1 MRRGRR
7 AGGPCSHERCTEL
20 SRTSRRALLAVA
32 AVVIVVIGVVI
43 ATRGSSDGPAAFL
56 SHDDESAIF
65 VRWTRT
71 GEDVSGSLSVAQV
84 TQAQSAAE
92 TGFFSNAPA
101 PGQIT
106 QQTGAFTGTVRDD
119 SVRLL
124 IGSGAASNRV
134 NGRLE
139 GETLEL
145 TIPQDPG
152 VLTRRLTP
160 ASHDDY
166 AKAVQQIRDHE
177 RQRKAAAKAA
187 LARKQRGDRAEV
199 TRVAN
204 AFQKALRPGSSDD
217 PCRYVTSD
225 VKERFRDFPQQPAP
239 VSCATAIRQDDAAVD
254 KPVARTPLGVAAIR
268 FGALPPLGI
277 SLDGGPDGAIVTWRP
292 KPAPDS
298 FEPGRTTFFLEQNG
312 RWLVYRCC
320 P

>member
-1 MRRGRR
+1 V
-7 AGGPCSHERCTEL
+7 L
-20 SRTSRRALLAVA
+20 SSTSRRAPFAAA
-32 AVVIVVIGVVI
+32 AVVIIVIGVVV
-43 ATRGSSDGPAAFL
+43 ATGGSSDGPAGYL
-56 SHDDESAIF
+56 SHDDESEIS
-65 VRWTRT
+65 VEWTHT
-71 GEDVSGSLSVAQV
+71 GADVSGSVSAAQV

-92 TGFFSNAPA
+92 TGFFPAPA

-106 QQTGAFTGTVRDD
+106 QQTGAFTGAVRDD

-124 IGSGAASNRV
+124 LGSGAVSNGV
-134 NGRLE
+134 NGRLD
-139 GETLEL
+139 GDTLEL
-145 TIPQDPG
+145 TIPQDRG
-152 VLTRRLTP
+152 VLTRRLNP

-166 AKAVQQIRDHE
+166 AKAVQQIRDRE
-177 RQRKAAAKAA
+177 RQRKAAPKAA
-187 LARKQRGDRAEV
+187 LVRKQHADRAEI

-204 AFQKALRPGSSDD
+204 AFQKALSPRGSDD

-225 VKERFRDFPQQPAP
+225 VKERFRDFPQRPAP
-239 VSCATAIRQDDAAVD
+239 VSCASAIRQDDAAVD
-254 KPVARTPLGVAAIR
+254 KPVARAPLGVAEIP

-298 FEPGRTTFFLEQNG
+298 FEPGRTTFFKEQNG

>member
-1 MRRGRR
+1 MS
-7 AGGPCSHERCTEL
+7 P
-20 SRTSRRALLAVA
+20 SRRNLLLVVA
-32 AVVIVVIGVVI
+32 AIAVVLLVVVA
-43 ATRGSSDGPAAFL
+43 ATRSGSSDGTAAFL
-56 SHDDESAIF
+56 SHDGESAVF
-65 VRWTRT
+65 VEWTRT
-71 GEDVSGSLSVAQV
+71 GEDVSGSLSAAQV
-84 TQAQSAAE
+84 MQAQPAAQ

-124 IGSGAASNRV
+124 IGSRAASNRV
-134 NGRLE
+134 NGRLV
-139 GETLEL
+139 GDTLEL
-145 TIPQDPG
+145 TIPQDQG

-160 ASHDDY
+160 ASASRDEY
-166 AKAVQQIRDHE
+166 AKAVQQIRDRE

-187 LARKQRGDRAEV
+187 LARKQHADRAAV
-199 TRVAN
+199 TLVAN

-225 VKERFRDFPQQPAP
+225 VKDRFRDFPQQPTP

-254 KPVARTPLGVAAIR
+254 KPVARAPFGVAAIR

-277 SLDGGPDGAIVTWRP
+277 SLEGGPDGAIVTWRP
-292 KPAPDS
+292 KPPADS
-298 FEPGRTTFFLEQNG
+298 FEPGRTTFFIEQNG

>member
-1 MRRGRR
+1 MS
-7 AGGPCSHERCTEL
+7 P
-20 SRTSRRALLAVA
+20 SRRNLLLVVA
-32 AVVIVVIGVVI
+32 AIAVVLLVVVT
-43 ATRGSSDGPAAFL
+43 ATRSGRSDGTAAFL
-56 SHDDESAIF
+56 SHDGESAVF
-65 VRWTRT
+65 VEWTRS
-71 GEDVSGSLSVAQV
+71 GEDVSGSLSAAQV
-84 TQAQSAAE
+84 MQAQPAAQ

-166 AKAVQQIRDHE
+166 AKAVQQIRDRE

-187 LARKQRGDRAEV
+187 LARKQHADRAEI

-217 PCRYVTSD
+217 PCRYVTSE
-225 VKERFRDFPQQPAP
+225 VKERFRDFPQQPARM
-239 VSCATAIRQDDAAVD
+239 SCASAIRQDDAALD
-254 KPVARTPLGVAAIR
+254 KPVAPAPLGVAAIR

-298 FEPGRTTFFLEQNG
+298 FEPGRTTFFIEQNG